1 MHSYNS
7 RRLNGRIYKRKTK
20 IALSQMIAISEL
32 DVGVEIVSTKCF
44 LVTNGIEVIFP
55 FSRERGGLK

>member
-7 RRLNGRIYKRKTK
+7 RGLNGRIYKRKTK

-32 DVGVEIVSTKCF
+32 DLGVEIVSTKCF

-55 FSRERGGLK
+55 FSMKGGD